1 MYMKNRYIGA
11 LIFLSVVTAGHAQ
24 ASALLKIGV
33 VDLQRAVSES
43 KEGIAARADLLKK
56 TEQFNAE
63 LKVLL
68 ADFEKM
74 RAAFDKDAA
83 RLSADERAEK
93 EQLLQKKGRE
103 FQNRQR
109 EAQEELKQIEADYL
123 KKLLAKFGTLMT
135 RLGSEGSYS
144 VVLDR
149 SAGVYYFGKEVDVTA
164 QLVRRADEEL
174 GKR

>member
-1 MYMKNRYIGA
+1 MMNRFISA
-11 LIFLSVVTAGHAQ
+11 LIFLSVVTAGQAQ
-24 ASALLKIGV
+24 ASTPLKIGV

-74 RAAFDKDAA
+74 RAEFDKDSAK
-83 RLSADERAEK
+83 LSADERAEK
-93 EQLLQKKGRE
+93 EKLLQKKGRE
-103 FQNRQR
+103 FQSRQR

-123 KKLLAKFGTLMT
+123 KKLLARLGTLMT
-135 RLGSEGSYS
+135 KLGSEGNYS

-149 SAGVYYFGKEVDVTA
+149 AAGVYYFGKEVDVTA
-164 QLVRRADEEL
+164 QLVQRADDEL
-174 GKR
+174 

>member
-1 MYMKNRYIGA
+1 MRRSVAILSFICA
-11 LIFLSVVTAGHAQ
+11 LTAGQ
-24 ASALLKIGV
+24 ALAATSPKIGV

-68 ADFEKM
+68 AEFEKM
-74 RAAFDKDAA
+74 RAEFDKDGAK
-83 RLSADERAEK
+83 LSADERAEK
-93 EQLLQKKGRE
+93 EKLLQKKGRE

-123 KKLLAKFGTLMT
+123 KRLLAKFGTIMT

-149 SAGVYYFGKEVDVTA
+149 TAGVYYFGKEVDVTP
-164 QLVRRADEEL
+164 QLVQKADEEYV
-174 GKR
+174 KR